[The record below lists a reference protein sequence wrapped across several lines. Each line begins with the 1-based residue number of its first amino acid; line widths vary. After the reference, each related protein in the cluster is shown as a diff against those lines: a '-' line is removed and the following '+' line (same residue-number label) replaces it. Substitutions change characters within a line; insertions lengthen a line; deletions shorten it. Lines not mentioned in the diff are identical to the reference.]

1 MYIVIP
7 GLQSF
12 LVTVSLS
19 LWCTGG
25 SLQCASAVPGTVIG
39 WGGDSIHIC
48 IHWYSIIVGFDHLSN
63 DLIIHYIVD
72 VICMFSEVVIVL
84 DQSTPLGSYQYSTAP
99 NESGQTGQKQ
109 QCTGSCDDCYHNR
122 WRE

>member
-1 MYIVIP
+1 MNPQSKLRYTTCHHYILKYMCLTYIVIP

-39 WGGDSIHIC
+39 WGGGQHP
-48 IHWYSIIVGFDHLSN
+48 HLHT
-63 DLIIHYIVD
+63 LVQHY
-72 VICMFSEVVIVL
+72 CRL
-84 DQSTPLGSYQYSTAP
+84 
-99 NESGQTGQKQ
+99 
-109 QCTGSCDDCYHNR
+109 
-122 WRE
+122 